1 MIEVNNLVKRYG
13 AKTAV
18 NDVSFR
24 VEPGRVTGFLG
35 PNGAGKSTTMRMIL
49 GLDRPTSGSATVDGR
64 PYAALPSPITTVGAM
79 LDARSMH
86 PGRTAQEHL
95 AAVAAT
101 HRLGRRRVREVLAM
115 TGISEVARRRIG
127 TFSLGMG
134 QRLGIATALL
144 GDPATVLL
152 DEPVNG
158 LDPDGVIWVRR
169 LARDMAAEGRAV
181 LISSHLMTEMEHTA
195 DHLVVL
201 GAGRVL
207 ADAPIRDVIDA
218 SGAGTVRVSSPDL
231 RRLEGALVS
240 AGGTVVSLG
249 SDTAEV
255 TGVDAERIAR
265 IAFDGGIMLSELK
278 TVERSLEEAFFAL
291 TGDSVEYRASNGA
304 AELAT
309 AAAPT
314 SKEHDR

>member
-18 NDVSFR
+18 DGVSFQ
-24 VEPGRVTGFLG
+24 VQPGRVTGFLG

-49 GLDRPTSGSATVDGR
+49 GLDRPTSGTATIDGR
-64 PYAALPSPITTVGAM
+64 PYASLPSPITSVGAM
-79 LDARSMH
+79 LDSRSMH
-86 PGRTAQEHL
+86 PGRTARDHL

-101 HRLGRRRVREVLAM
+101 HRLGRRRVREVLET
-115 TGISEVARRRIG
+115 TGLSGVARRRIR

-144 GDPATVLL
+144 GDPAAVLL

-169 LARDMAAEGRAV
+169 LAREMAAEGRAV
-181 LISSHLMTEMEHTA
+181 LISSHLMTEMEQTA

-207 ADAPIRDVIDA
+207 ADAPIGEVIDA
-218 SGAGTVRVSSPDL
+218 SGARAVHVTADGLD
-231 RRLEGALVS
+231 RLEGALLR
-240 AGGTVVSLG
+240 AGGGVVSL
-249 SDTAEV
+249 SPDTAEV
-255 TGVDAERIAR
+255 TGLDAKRIAD
-265 IAFDGGIMLSELK
+265 IAFTEGIVVSQLK
-278 TVERSLEEAFFAL
+278 PVERSLEQAFFAL
-291 TGDSVEYRASNGA
+291 TGASVEYRASEHSTAVPASA
-304 AELAT
+304 AR
-309 AAAPT
+309 T
-314 SKEHDR
+314 SEGDVR